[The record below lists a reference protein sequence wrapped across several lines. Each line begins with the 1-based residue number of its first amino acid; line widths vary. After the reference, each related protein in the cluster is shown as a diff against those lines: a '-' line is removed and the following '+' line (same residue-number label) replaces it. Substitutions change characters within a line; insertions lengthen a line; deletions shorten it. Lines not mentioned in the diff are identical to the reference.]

1 LRSEYGG
8 DAECYLQ
15 RYGFA
20 PRDVCDALHTS
31 SGNGNKAPLIAHWA
45 VRRLTP
51 RECERLQGFP
61 DDFTAIPGAADGPRY
76 KALGNSMT
84 VNVMRWLGYRIALVE
99 ASSTIDVKR
108 IRTALLAEYQ
118 AMQALAELRSN
129 CS

>member
-1 LRSEYGG
+1 MPARTFAPDGSIDE
-8 DAECYLQ
+8 
-15 RYGFA
+15 RFA

-51 RECERLQGFP
+51 RECERLQGFS

-76 KALGNSMT
+76 KALGNSMA

-99 ASSTIDVKR
+99 ASSVIDVER

-118 AMQALAELRSN
+118 AMQALAELRAAY
-129 CS
+129 